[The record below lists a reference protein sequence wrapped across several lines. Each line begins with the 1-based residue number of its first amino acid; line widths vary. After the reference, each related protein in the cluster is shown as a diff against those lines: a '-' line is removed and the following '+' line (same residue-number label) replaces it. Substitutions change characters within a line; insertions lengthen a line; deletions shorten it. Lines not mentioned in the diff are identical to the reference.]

1 MSTLSNTDLTVAD
14 ANITTLKDGSGNNP
28 STPAEIISGRAKYW
42 CIFQGTGTAAILDS
56 FNSAGFSDSGVGIYA
71 ITIATDFG
79 SANYVA
85 LGTVSNSSRANCSI
99 GEGGAGTF
107 TVNTR
112 ETDSG
117 TFTDYGRVSLAA
129 FGDQ

>member
-1 MSTLSNTDLTVAD
+1 MSTLNVTNAQ
-14 ANITTLKDGSGNNP
+14 ITTLKDGSGGNS
-28 STPAEIISGRAKYW
+28 STPAEINSGRAKYW

-56 FNSAGFSDSGVGIYA
+56 FNHTGFSDTGTGIYA
-71 ITIATDFG
+71 ITIDTDFG

-85 LGTVSNSSRANCSI
+85 LGTVSNSSRASLAI
-99 GEGGAGTF
+99 GEGDAGTF

-112 ETDSG
+112 ETDTG
-117 TFTDYGRVSLAA
+117 TFTDYGRVSVAA